1 MAIPSSA
8 VDGPVANV
16 RMEQLGLKPEELR
29 EAMQIGYAAA
39 AGCTEHDPRSLPGT
53 LAWGKGMGHLR
64 DLTKPRGWT
73 ADSTSNY
80 ETTVHPSNTHG
91 VAIAAGTAET
101 GRADGLAP
109 RTKTPKGPATSR
121 AVARNAQLSLA
132 QGTDAFRGTG
142 EPVEDKDRKTWI
154 LLHYYDKDAEEI
166 RLELSLPLEMSGKQI
181 TAWSERLIIPP
192 LVFTSEIEIEDI
204 EAEVPIEIDVS
215 RRATERR

>member
-16 RMEQLGLKPEELR
+16 RMEQLGVKAEELR

-73 ADSTSNY
+73 ADSASNY

-101 GRADGLAP
+101 GRTDGLAP

-154 LLHYYDKDAEEI
+154 LLHYYDKDLEEI

-192 LVFTSEIEIEDI
+192 LVFSSEIEIEDL
-204 EAEVPIEIDVS
+204 EADVPIEIDVS
-215 RRATERR
+215 RRATEQR